1 MLITLNVKLKMKFK
15 NVVFLLMLLKMCV
28 VFGQNSIHQ
37 KRIVIDVGH
46 GGNDSGA
53 IGVNGIQEKDIV
65 LNIAKEIIRLNKM
78 ILDDRFDIY
87 LTRYKDT
94 LISLTDRTKLARIL
108 KADLFISLHC
118 NQVENSKARGTEV
131 FVSNTKGKYLR
142 QSILMG
148 YLINSKMVK
157 ELGLNGRGVKFAN
170 FLVLRETVDYCPS
183 VLIEIA
189 FLSNWDEAE
198 LMKAIHRKREYAL
211 TILNSIIKYQ
221 GE

>member
-1 MLITLNVKLKMKFK
+1 
-15 NVVFLLMLLKMCV
+15 MCV

-157 ELGLNGRGVKFAN
+157 GLGLKGRGVKFAN

>member
-1 MLITLNVKLKMKFK
+1 
-15 NVVFLLMLLKMCV
+15 MCV

-170 FLVLRETVDYCPS
+170 FLVLRETVHYCSS
-183 VLIEIA
+183 VLLELG
-189 FLSNWDEAE
+189 FLSNNDESGYYQNTASFE
-198 LMKAIHRKREYAL
+198 AFAL
-211 TILNSIIKYQ
+211 VIFQILLKKFNSYERI
-221 GE
+221 GD

>member
-1 MLITLNVKLKMKFK
+1 MKFK
-15 NVVFLLMLLKMCV
+15 KVVFLLMLLKMCV

-142 QSILMG
+142 QSILMS